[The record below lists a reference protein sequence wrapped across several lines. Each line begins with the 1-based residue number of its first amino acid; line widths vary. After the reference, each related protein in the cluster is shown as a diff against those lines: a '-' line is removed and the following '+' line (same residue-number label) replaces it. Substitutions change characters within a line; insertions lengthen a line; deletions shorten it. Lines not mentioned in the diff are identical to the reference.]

1 VLTVLTSVATAHVET
16 RGADMMVTGMESG
29 HWLTAYEHA
38 EREWNTMAGSWVH
51 GFLNAAT
58 MFGGIQCPQALSART
73 LAAATADTIKQRQRP
88 KEDAAVA
95 VLFAARRLDCSVDT
109 EAMRRGADLLQKK
122 WGTK

>member
-1 VLTVLTSVATAHVET
+1 VLTVLISVATAHVET

-29 HWLTAYEHA
+29 YWLTAYEHA